1 MQEILNGE
9 LTSQRIK
16 ADTIAGITVLF
27 ITIPQVIAYAF
38 LAGMPAQAGLYAA
51 LVALCLYAILGSS
64 KVLAVGPTAIVAMM
78 TLQITSTFSEPG
90 TAEYVAV
97 ATKLALLTGGL
108 LLILRAIRFG
118 YIISLLSHAV
128 VAGFITAA
136 AVLIIGNQFPTAL
149 GLQGLREMNLAAQ
162 MIHLGRQLA
171 NLNTGSLGISLA
183 SVVSLVLCK
192 LYLANGLAAMGLRPE
207 NASVHRLISI
217 LMLITELKLSAPF
230 QLDCLRLHGYYPAWT
245 KRFNCCRVPF

>member
-78 TLQITSTFSEPG
+78 TLQITSTFSEP
-90 TAEYVAV
+90 
-97 ATKLALLTGGL
+97 
-108 LLILRAIRFG
+108 
-118 YIISLLSHAV
+118 
-128 VAGFITAA
+128 
-136 AVLIIGNQFPTAL
+136 
-149 GLQGLREMNLAAQ
+149 
-162 MIHLGRQLA
+162 
-171 NLNTGSLGISLA
+171 
-183 SVVSLVLCK
+183 
-192 LYLANGLAAMGLRPE
+192 
-207 NASVHRLISI
+207 
-217 LMLITELKLSAPF
+217 
-230 QLDCLRLHGYYPAWT
+230 
-245 KRFNCCRVPF
+245 